1 MQVRLNKYI
10 AQSGL
15 ASRRAADRLIS
26 EGKVKINGSVVRTL
40 GHKIDTDRD
49 RVEVDGRTVHPS
61 EDKVYLMLH
70 KPPGCL
76 VTRKDPFQRPT
87 VMELLPPRASS
98 VFPIGRLDLES
109 EGLLLLTNDG
119 ELAHRLMHPRYG
131 VKKLY
136 RVKVKGRPAEA
147 NLEALRRGVYLYGKK
162 TAPARVKPV
171 SLGAGHS
178 WLEVEIHEGRK
189 REVRRMFE
197 SQGHIVLVLKRLRF
211 AGLSLGRLG
220 PGCWR
225 DLSEPEIRALKKRV
239 GL

>member
-15 ASRRAADRLIS
+15 ASRRAADRLIT
-26 EGKVKINGSVVRTL
+26 EGKIKVNGSVVSVL
-40 GHKIDTDRD
+40 GHKIDPVRD
-49 RVEVDGRTVHPS
+49 RVEVDGRTIHPS
-61 EDKVYLMLH
+61 EDRIYLMLH

-87 VMELLPPRASS
+87 VMDLLPPHASGA
-98 VFPIGRLDLES
+98 FPVGRLDLES

-119 ELAHRLMHPRYG
+119 ELAHRLMHPRYE

-136 RVKVKGRPAEA
+136 RIKVKGRPADA
-147 NLEALRRGVYLYGKK
+147 NLEALRQGIHLYGKK
-162 TAPARVKPV
+162 TAPARIKAV
-171 SLGAGHS
+171 SLGSRNS
-178 WLEVEIHEGRK
+178 WFEVEIHEGRK
-189 REVRRMFE
+189 REIRRMFE

-211 AGLSLGRLG
+211 AGLSLGKLG
-220 PGCWR
+220 SGCWR
-225 DLSEPEIRALKKRV
+225 DLTGPEIRALKKLA

>member
-26 EGKVKINGSVVRTL
+26 EGKVKINGGIVRTM

-49 RVEVDGRTVHPS
+49 RVEVDGRTIHPS

-70 KPPGCL
+70 KPPGFL

-87 VMELLPPRASS
+87 VMEFLPPRASS

-147 NLEALRRGVYLYGKK
+147 NLEALRQGVYLYGKK

-171 SLGAGHS
+171 SLGAMHS